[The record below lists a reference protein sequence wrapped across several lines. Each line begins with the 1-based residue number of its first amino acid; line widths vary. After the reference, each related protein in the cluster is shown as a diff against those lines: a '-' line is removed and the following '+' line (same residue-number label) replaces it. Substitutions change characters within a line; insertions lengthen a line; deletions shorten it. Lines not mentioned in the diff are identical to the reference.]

1 MWALNPG
8 RYGEHHRDLLQAVY
22 QNFDVGA
29 DMPLEGGNG
38 THDLIGEMAN
48 GSNVIPSEGASARWR
63 MDGGTR

>member
-1 MWALNPG
+1 
-8 RYGEHHRDLLQAVY
+8 VY